1 MSLNNL
7 TIIGN
12 LGSDPESRRTAS
24 GTQVVNLRVAVN
36 EWRNNEKKTTW
47 FDAVAF
53 NGRAEY
59 ILKTC
64 QKGSKVYLEGPWYYE
79 QMDLNSS
86 KWEMIINKVIVLE
99 GKKNYGDRSQNT

>member
-1 MSLNNL
+1 MGVNNL

-12 LGSDPESRRTAS
+12 LGSDPETREMAS
-24 GTQVVNLRVAVN
+24 GTKVAKLRVAVN

-64 QKGSKVYLEGPWYYE
+64 QKGSKVYLEGPWSYE
-79 QMDLNSS
+79 QMDLNTS

-99 GKKNYGDRSQNT
+99 GRKENAD